1 MRSIRA
7 RLLALLVALLGSSLA
22 LISVK
27 SYRDAHREVEEVFDA
42 ELAQTAR
49 LLAGMIDRDMLAQS
63 RAALQAALD
72 EAVGQHAADA
82 RPQRTGHPYESKL
95 AFVVFDAE
103 GRTLLRSASAPEAGV
118 DGLPADELAPGAGL
132 AGEGMAAL
140 VRLEP
145 GFHDLVLKG
154 VGWRVFK
161 LHDPPDDQWVL
172 VGERADV
179 RGELA
184 EDIALQTLLP
194 DLVGLPLM
202 ALLIWIAVGWG
213 LRPLR
218 RMEEMLKARDP
229 DRLSPLLLGPV
240 PAELAPV
247 VAALNRLLAQVDEL
261 LAREK
266 RFLAYAAHELRTPLA
281 VLRIQA
287 HNAANAP
294 DPADRAQALHHLDH
308 SVARATRVVE
318 QLLTLARLEPGS
330 TRIEQQAQDLLP
342 LVRAQLAELT
352 PLALGRGQE
361 LMLEADAS
369 LDFRVAV
376 DPHAIAV
383 LLQNLVGN
391 AIQHTPQGG
400 RVRVRLD
407 ADCAT
412 VELRVQDSG
421 PGLAPELREQAFERF
436 FRQGPGQGAGLGLA
450 IAARIAELH
459 GARIGLRDSPLG
471 GLEAFVSFARA
482 AGVRRVP

>member
-7 RLLALLVALLGSSLA
+7 RLLVLLVVLLGVSLT
-22 LISVK
+22 LVSLK
-27 SYRDAHREVEEVFDA
+27 SYRDARHEIEEVFDA
-42 ELAQTAR
+42 ELAQAAR
-49 LLAGMIDRDMLAQS
+49 LLAGMMDRDMLAGS

-72 EAVGQHAADA
+72 RAVE
-82 RPQRTGHPYESKL
+82 QRGVGVQEPGPGHPYEGKL
-95 AFVVFDAE
+95 AFLVFDAA
-103 GRTLLRSASAPEAGV
+103 GNTLLRSASAPGAGALGDAV
-118 DGLPADELAPGAGL
+118 DAVAPGAGL
-132 AGEGMAAL
+132 GAEETAAL

-145 GFHDLVLKG
+145 GFHDLPLQG
-154 VGWRVFK
+154 VAWRLFK

-184 EDIALQTLLP
+184 RDIALQSLLP

-202 ALLIWIAVGWG
+202 ALLIWVAVGWG

-218 RMEEMLKARDP
+218 QMEEMLKARDP
-229 DRLSPLLLGPV
+229 DNLSPLLIA
-240 PAELAPV
+240 PAPSELAPI
-247 VAALNRLLAQVDEL
+247 VASLNRLLLQVDDL
-261 LAREK
+261 IGREK

-287 HNAANAP
+287 HNAAKAP
-294 DPADRAQALHHLDH
+294 DGSDREAALHQLDR

-330 TRIEQQAQDLLP
+330 TRVELQSLDLLP

-352 PLALGRGQE
+352 PLALEHGQD
-361 LMLEADAS
+361 LVLEADPER
-369 LDFRVAV
+369 DF
-376 DPHAIAV
+376 HAIADANALAV

-391 AIQHTPQGG
+391 AVQHTPQGG
-400 RVRVRLD
+400 RICVQMQSNG
-407 ADCAT
+407 AT

-421 PGLAPELREQAFERF
+421 PGVPPELRERVFERF
-436 FRQGPGQGAGLGLA
+436 FRQGPGQGAGLGLS

-459 GARIGLRDSPLG
+459 RARIGLRDSPLG
-471 GLEAFVSFARA
+471 GLEVFVSFAKGAPPTR
-482 AGVRRVP
+482 